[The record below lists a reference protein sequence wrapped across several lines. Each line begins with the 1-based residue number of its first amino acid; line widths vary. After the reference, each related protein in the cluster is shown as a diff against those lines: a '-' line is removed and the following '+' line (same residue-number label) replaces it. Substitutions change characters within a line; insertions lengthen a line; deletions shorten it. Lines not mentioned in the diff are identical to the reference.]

1 MSKEEFDFDE
11 EVKRLSRKTNINMR
25 KSEYSFENQI
35 RKLDKEIDKV
45 MDKKLKEFDE
55 NKQSTQE
62 YLHIEHDF
70 SEIEKYRKK
79 LRKM

>member
-35 RKLDKEIDKV
+35 RKLDK
-45 MDKKLKEFDE
+45 
-55 NKQSTQE
+55 
-62 YLHIEHDF
+62 
-70 SEIEKYRKK
+70 
-79 LRKM
+79 